1 MLVVI
6 MIQSAVFLLFL
17 VLLVLWWQ
25 KKLQHIKVK
34 LDLLSRQLASS
45 QQQSAMAQSETDEF
59 RSGII
64 GVGQRVLTL
73 EGRLKQLKQDIAELQ
88 QQQQQ
93 IALSDPESKI
103 YSRAMKM
110 VQLGA
115 GLDEIMQECELPR
128 AEAELLLTLHQ
139 QRQ

>member
-1 MLVVI
+1 MLTVI
-6 MIQSAVFLLFL
+6 MIQSALLLLFAVFLLLWLFKRL
-17 VLLVLWWQ
+17 SKSQEQWALLR
-25 KKLQHIKVK
+25 
-34 LDLLSRQLASS
+34 RQLACS
-45 QQQSAMAQSETDEF
+45 QQQSALAQSETEEF

-73 EGRLKQLKQDIAELQ
+73 EARLKKLQQDMQELQ
-88 QQQQQ
+88 QQQQV
-93 IALSDPESKI
+93 IALSDPESKM

-110 VQLGA
+110 VHLGA

-128 AEAELLLTLHQ
+128 AEAELLLSLHQ

>member
-1 MLVVI
+1 MLTVI
-6 MIQSAVFLLFL
+6 MIQSAVLLLFA
-17 VLLVLWWQ
+17 VLLVLWLL
-25 KKLQHIKVK
+25 KKLSQSQEQWTV
-34 LDLLSRQLASS
+34 LSRQLASS
-45 QQQSAMAQSETDEF
+45 QQQSALAQSETEEF

-73 EGRLKQLKQDIAELQ
+73 EARLKQLQQEMQELQ
-88 QQQQQ
+88 QQQQV
-93 IALSDPESKI
+93 IALSDPESKM

-128 AEAELLLTLHQ
+128 AEAELLLSLHQ